1 MTEAKSGQGVHRD
14 LASAMRQQ
22 AKRTGQSTPS
32 VRGSDWRL
40 ATVSTVNS
48 DGTVAADTDTIPSI
62 RRLATYQAPAV
73 GDVIVIS
80 QSSTGNW
87 VAHGRMVPA
96 TGDAWTAPSLTSPWI
111 NYPGGGNYQG
121 ARYKKQADGI
131 VVIEGLIASNGTSVS
146 GVSNVFTLPASYR
159 PTATLVFG
167 TLNTGNVIR
176 QLEVVETGVVR
187 FAALPA
193 GAVGFISINCQFL
206 AATT

>member
-1 MTEAKSGQGVHRD
+1 MTESKSGQGVHRD
-14 LASAMRQQ
+14 LAWAMRQQ

-40 ATVSTVNS
+40 ATVSTVNA
-48 DGTVAADTDTIPSI
+48 DGTVAADTDTVPSI

-87 VAHGRMVPA
+87 VAHGRMTAA
-96 TGDAWTAPSLTSPWI
+96 TGDAWVSPSLTSPWI
-111 NYPGGGNYQG
+111 NYPGGGNYQP
-121 ARYKKQADGI
+121 ARYKKLADGL
-131 VVIEGLIASNGTSVS
+131 VVIEGLIASNSVSVS
-146 GVSNVFTLPASYR
+146 GVSNVFTLPAGYR
-159 PTATLVFG
+159 PTATLVFP
-167 TLNTGNVIR
+167 TINTGNALR
-176 QLEVVETGVVR
+176 QLEIVETGVVR

-193 GAVGFISINCQFL
+193 GAVGYISISCSFL

>member
-1 MTEAKSGQGVHRD
+1 MTGRPGESVRRD
-14 LASAMRQQ
+14 LAAAVQRAMV
-22 AKRTGQSTPS
+22 RTGQSTPA
-32 VRGSDWRL
+32 VRGADWET
-40 ATVSTVNS
+40 ATVTAVNA
-48 DGTVAADTDTIPSI
+48 DGTVDAGGIEDI
-62 RRLATYQAPAV
+62 RRMADYQAPAV
-73 GDVIVIS
+73 GDLIKVT
-80 QSSTGNW
+80 QSSAGNW
-87 VAHGRMVPA
+87 LAEGRMVPA
-96 TGDAWTAPSLTSPWI
+96 TGDAWTSPSLTSPWI

-121 ARYKKQADGI
+121 ARYKRMADGM
-131 VVIEGLIASNGTSVS
+131 VVIEGLIASNSVSVS
-146 GVSNVFTLPASYR
+146 GVSNVFTLPAGYR